1 MDKSMIFVIRDLCRA
16 FVPRPSTAKKKQ
28 SRQWAICPAT
38 WSLGAPRLMMT
49 PSRISPPDTGH
60 MPDLLPSRRT
70 HLACRRRCPVPSQE
84 SQGACPQKKKKRT
97 TSLRARRGSGGQKAA
112 TANRSRT
119 CPEAGSRLR
128 LRLRRWVRPRRH
140 ATPRPMCARPLAVA
154 EAGHGS
160 ARQTAGPRGVGAA
173 VGRPSYGPRRCP
185 RCCAGDGAG
194 GRRAAGQRGG
204 WRPRAGGPPTNVDA
218 STGSR
223 FSVAGAGHVW

>member
-1 MDKSMIFVIRDLCRA
+1 
-16 FVPRPSTAKKKQ
+16 
-28 SRQWAICPAT
+28 
-38 WSLGAPRLMMT
+38 MMT

-84 SQGACPQKKKKRT
+84 SQGACPQKKKKNDIVA
-97 TSLRARRGSGGQKAA
+97 RAAGLGRPEGRDREPFENVPRGRLPAA
-112 TANRSRT
+112 SASASVGAPQT
-119 CPEAGSRLR
+119 
-128 LRLRRWVRPRRH
+128 RRH
-140 ATPRPMCARPLAVA
+140 ATPHVRSAARGRGGGTRKRPATGGTARC
-154 EAGHGS
+154 GG
-160 ARQTAGPRGVGAA
+160 
-173 VGRPSYGPRRCP
+173 GRPSYGPRRCP
-185 RCCAGDGAG
+185 RCCAGAGAGAG